1 MVKLREVAET
11 ATFAWSYDSMPL
23 MATGTLAGAMDET
36 FSSESA
42 LQIWDVFSKD
52 VPLAKFSLDNKFTSL
67 AWSKPSEKYE
77 RGLLAGAF
85 ENGSIQLWNSG
96 SLLDSSDL
104 AASSVA
110 EYQKHTE
117 SALQVKFNPLQG
129 HILGSSGT
137 KGEIFIWDTNKGS
150 SVSPGQAMSPMDKIS
165 SFSWNN
171 SQSHIFASAGNTS
184 YTSIWELKAKR
195 EVLQLSYSGS
205 NLSVV
210 EWHPTESTKLVTA
223 SDSDGAPVILT
234 WDLRKHTTPELVLK
248 GHRKGVLSL
257 DWCKQDPSLLLSSGK
272 DDSTILW
279 NPLTGQKLC
288 EYPSLPN
295 WVHETKFAPQLPEV
309 FASASLDKKILVQSL
324 QDTSP
329 PVSAKVNSANEDDF
343 WNQLSST
350 DTQQPVFEVKQAPTW
365 LQRPVSATFGFGG
378 KVVITKNEQK
388 GSYIK
393 ISEFKASK
401 AVEEAAE
408 KLDFAIQN
416 SDFKQL
422 CEARAEAAE
431 KYTGSNDW
439 IALRDLIDNG
449 KLSLIRKLVPEE
461 KNDEDKRTA
470 DETSVDDEDFFASLG
485 KEKNIVADF
494 VPSGEFTLAND
505 GSFEGQTAEK
515 LLAGKNEEA
524 LEQCIEDDHILEA
537 LVIALNGSESMKKKV
552 KNAYFSKYSS
562 KSTLARVLYSVSNG
576 NVGDIVQNADIS
588 SWKAIASS
596 VLAHSEG
603 KPEFSDNF
611 VKLGDRL
618 LASKSPDA
626 RDNAIACY
634 IAGDALDKVSAI
646 WVSELEDLESF
657 FLKLKDDTSTPAD
670 ARFKALEETIEKVLA
685 YQSTNFAT
693 IRSSPESLEGLGY
706 AYREYAEALVNNGH
720 FDLACKILG
729 KIPDTVPGMKLEK
742 ERISKSL
749 SKKQNAVKPKAYG
762 GVSQASP
769 YAAPQ
774 AQGYTPGTPAVP
786 ANGTGVSPH
795 TNPASQATPFNPY
808 SAAASRSGS
817 VATPVPSKVPAAA
830 PAGLAT
836 NPYAPRTALDSLK
849 LQKSPQPGH
858 PSLAS
863 SMTPPPPPKT
873 TIRKDVGGW
882 NDLPST
888 LSSQPARKT
897 SVPSV
902 PSAYNFHVM
911 QEQNNTPPISRTP
924 SQQFGV
930 PPPPRTLSS
939 TSVTKTT
946 PPPPASNVHQP
957 PRSNKYGPASSAVQ
971 SPQLAGKAELS
982 TPSSGRNTPFNP
994 YAPKVNNQAAE
1005 PAKIPQASPKIY
1017 AGLPAVASP
1026 GMSAAMPPPP
1036 RNPYAPKQTEVA
1048 APAPGIPSAAS
1059 NIIPPPVTNIIPP
1072 AAGQTVPSAYSH
1084 TESVPPPP
1092 PSLKAQTPAASPA
1105 PPAPPAPKYPPG
1117 DRSHIPESAQPIYQ
1131 VLTSELEK
1139 LKTKI
1144 PDKFSK
1150 HLADSEKRINI
1161 LFDHLNNED
1170 LLSQQ
1175 TIQELVSL
1183 CEAMAKSDYATA
1195 AALQNQI
1202 ALEHVG
1208 ECGDWMVGV
1217 RRLVTM
1223 AEAVNQ

>member
-67 AWSKPSEKYE
+67 AWSKPSDKYE
-77 RGLLAGAF
+77 RGILAGAF
-85 ENGSIQLWNSG
+85 ENGAIQLWNSG
-96 SLLDSSDL
+96 SLLDNPDL
-104 AASSVA
+104 SASSVA
-110 EYQKHTE
+110 EYKKHTE
-117 SALQVKFNPLQG
+117 SALQVKFNPLQD

-150 SVSPGQAMSPMDKIS
+150 SFSPGQAMSPMDKVS

-257 DWCKQDPSLLLSSGK
+257 DWCKQDPGLLLSSGK

-279 NPLTGQKLC
+279 NPLSGRKLC

-295 WVHETKFAPQLPEV
+295 WVHETKFAPKLPEV
-309 FASASLDKKILVQSL
+309 FASASFDKKILVQSL

-350 DTQQPVFEVKQAPTW
+350 DTQQPIFEVKQAPTW

-378 KVVITKNEQK
+378 KVVVTKNEQK

-393 ISEFKASK
+393 ISKFKASK
-401 AVEEAAE
+401 AVEEAAK
-408 KLDFAIQN
+408 KLESAIQSGN
-416 SDFKQL
+416 FKHL
-422 CEARAEAAE
+422 CEARAETAE
-431 KYTGSNDW
+431 ECAGSNDW
-439 IALRDLIDNG
+439 IALKDLIDNG
-449 KLSLIRKLVPEE
+449 KLSLIKKLVPEE
-461 KNDEDKRTA
+461 KNQEDKKAA
-470 DETSVDDEDFFASLG
+470 DETSADDDDFFASLG
-485 KEKNIVADF
+485 KEKNIMADF

-505 GSFEGQTAEK
+505 GSFESQTAEK

-524 LEQCIEDDHILEA
+524 LEQCIKDDHILEA

-562 KSTLARVLYSVSNG
+562 KSILARVLYSVSNG
-576 NVGDIVQNADIS
+576 NVGDIVENADIG

-603 KPEFSDNF
+603 KPEFNDNF

-618 LASKSPDA
+618 LASKSSNA

-657 FLKLKDDTSTPAD
+657 FLKLEDESSTPAD

-685 YQSTNFAT
+685 YQSTNLAT
-693 IRSSPESLEGLGY
+693 IRSSPESLEGLGH

-720 FDLACKILG
+720 FDLASQILER
-729 KIPDTVPGMKLEK
+729 IPDTVPGMKLEK
-742 ERISKSL
+742 DRISKSL
-749 SKKQNAVKPKAYG
+749 NKRQNTVKPKAYG

-769 YAAPQ
+769 YSAPQ
-774 AQGYTPGTPAVP
+774 AQAYTSVAPSVP
-786 ANGTGVSPH
+786 ANGTGVSQHIKP
-795 TNPASQATPFNPY
+795 NSQATSFNPY
-808 SAAASRSGS
+808 SAAASRAAS

-830 PAGLAT
+830 PTGLAA

-858 PSLAS
+858 TTLAS

-873 TIRKDVGGW
+873 ALKKDVGGW

-902 PSAYNFHVM
+902 PSAYNFHAI
-911 QEQNNTPPISRTP
+911 QEQSNAPPISRTS

-930 PPPPRTLSS
+930 PPPPRTLSN
-939 TSVTKTT
+939 TSMTKTT
-946 PPPPASNVHQP
+946 PPPPASSVHQP
-957 PRSNKYGPASSAVQ
+957 PKPNKYGPTGSAVQ
-971 SPQLAGKAELS
+971 SPQLAETAELS

-994 YAPKVNNQAAE
+994 YAPKVNNQAMD
-1005 PAKIPQASPKIY
+1005 PAKIPQASPKIQTG
-1017 AGLPAVASP
+1017 APPVAFP
-1026 GMSAAMPPPP
+1026 GVNAAMPPPP
-1036 RNPYAPKQTEVA
+1036 RNPYAPKQAETVF
-1048 APAPGIPSAAS
+1048 PAPGIPSATS
-1059 NIIPPPVTNIIPP
+1059 NIIPPPVTNIIP
-1072 AAGQTVPSAYSH
+1072 AAASQAVHSAYSH
-1084 TESVPPPP
+1084 TDSMPPPP
-1092 PSLKAQTPAASPA
+1092 PSFKAQTPAASP
-1105 PPAPPAPKYPPG
+1105 PPSAPKYPSG

-1131 VLTSELEK
+1131 VLTSELDK

-1144 PDKFSK
+1144 PEKFSK

-1183 CEAMAKSDYATA
+1183 CEAMTKSDYATA

-1202 ALEHVG
+1202 AVEHVG

>member
-23 MATGTLAGAMDET
+23 MATGTLAGAMDDT

-42 LQIWDVFSKD
+42 LQIWDVFSKNT
-52 VPLAKFSLDNKFTSL
+52 PLAKFSLDHKFTSL
-67 AWSKPSEKYE
+67 AWSQPSTKYE
-77 RGLLAGAF
+77 KGLLAGAF
-85 ENGSIQLWNSG
+85 ENGAIQLWNSS
-96 SLLDSSDL
+96 SLLDNPDL
-104 AASSVA
+104 TASSVA
-110 EYQKHTE
+110 EYKKHTE

-150 SVSPGQAMSPMDKIS
+150 SFSPGQAMSPMDKVS

-257 DWCKQDPSLLLSSGK
+257 DWCKQDPGLLLSSGK

-295 WVHETKFAPQLPEV
+295 WVHETKFAPKLPEV

-350 DTQQPVFEVKQAPTW
+350 DTQQPVFEVKQAPAW

-378 KVVITKNEQK
+378 KIVAIINEQK

-401 AVEEAAE
+401 AVEEAAG
-408 KLDFAIQN
+408 KLDSAIQ
-416 SDFKQL
+416 SGDFKQL

-439 IALRDLIDNG
+439 AALHDLIDNG
-449 KLSLIRKLVPEE
+449 KLSLIKKLVPEE
-461 KNDEDKRTA
+461 KNDEDKQVV

-485 KEKNIVADF
+485 KEKDIVADF

-505 GSFEGQTAEK
+505 GSFESQTVEK

-524 LEQCIEDDHILEA
+524 LEQCIKDNHILEA

-552 KNAYFSKYSS
+552 KNAYFTKYSS

-576 NVGDIVQNADIS
+576 NVGDIVQNADIG
-588 SWKAIASS
+588 SWKTIAGS
-596 VLAHSEG
+596 VLAHSQG
-603 KPEFSDNF
+603 KPEFNDNF

-618 LASKSPDA
+618 LASKSSDA

-646 WVSELEDLESF
+646 WVSELEKLESF
-657 FLKLKDDTSTPAD
+657 FLQQKDESSTPAD

-685 YQSTNFAT
+685 YQSTNSAT
-693 IRSSPESLEGLGY
+693 IGSSPESLQGLGH

-720 FDLACKILG
+720 FELANKILE
-729 KIPDTVPGMKLEK
+729 KIPDTVPGMRLEK

-749 SKKQNAVKPKAYG
+749 NKKQNVVKPKAYG
-762 GVSQASP
+762 GISQASS

-774 AQGYTPGTPAVP
+774 AQGYTPVTPAAP

-795 TNPASQATPFNPY
+795 TKANNQAAPFNPY
-808 SAAASRSGS
+808 SAAASRAGS
-817 VATPVPSKVPAAA
+817 VATTASTKVPPSV
-830 PAGLAT
+830 PAGVAA

-849 LQKSPQPGH
+849 LQKSPQPGQ

-873 TIRKDVGGW
+873 TIKKDVGGW

-888 LSSQPARKT
+888 LSSQPPKKT

-902 PSAYNFHVM
+902 VSAYNFHAI

-930 PPPPRTLSS
+930 PPPPRTLSN
-939 TSVTKTT
+939 TSVSKTT
-946 PPPPASNVHQP
+946 PPPPANSVHQP
-957 PRSNKYGPASSAVQ
+957 PRSSKYGPPSSVAQ
-971 SPQLAGKAELS
+971 SPQLAEKVELS

-994 YAPKVNNQAAE
+994 YAPKVNSVSIE
-1005 PAKIPQASPKIY
+1005 SAKIPQASPKIY
-1017 AGLPAVASP
+1017 AGGGPVASP
-1026 GMSAAMPPPP
+1026 GVSAAMPPPP
-1036 RNPYAPKQTEVA
+1036 RNPYAPKQGEIA
-1048 APAPGIPSAAS
+1048 SPAPGIPSAAS
-1059 NIIPPPVTNIIPP
+1059 KIIPPPVTNIIPP
-1072 AAGQTVPSAYSH
+1072 AATQAAPPAYNHTDSA
-1084 TESVPPPP
+1084 PPPP
-1092 PSLKAQTPAASPA
+1092 PSFKAQSSAAS
-1105 PPAPPAPKYPPG
+1105 PAPKYPPG
-1117 DRSHIPESAQPIYQ
+1117 DRSHIPESTQLIYQ

-1144 PDKFSK
+1144 PEKFSK

>member
-96 SLLDSSDL
+96 SLLDNSDL

-401 AVEEAAE
+401 AVEEAAK
-408 KLDFAIQN
+408 KLDSAIQN

-461 KNDEDKRTA
+461 KNDEDKKTA

-685 YQSTNFAT
+685 YQSTNLAT

-902 PSAYNFHVM
+902 PSAYNFHAM

-1005 PAKIPQASPKIY
+1005 PARIPQASPKIY
-1017 AGLPAVASP
+1017 AGVPAVASP

>member
-11 ATFAWSYDSMPL
+11 ATFAWSYNSMPL

-96 SLLDSSDL
+96 SLLDNSDL

-408 KLDFAIQN
+408 KLDSAIQN

-461 KNDEDKRTA
+461 KNDEDKKTA

-685 YQSTNFAT
+685 YQSTNLAT

-762 GVSQASP
+762 GISQASP

-774 AQGYTPGTPAVP
+774 AQGYNPGTPAAP

-849 LQKSPQPGH
+849 LQRSPQPGH

-902 PSAYNFHVM
+902 PSAYNFHAM

-1005 PAKIPQASPKIY
+1005 PARIPQASPKIY
-1017 AGLPAVASP
+1017 AGVPAVASP

>member
-23 MATGTLAGAMDET
+23 IATGTLAGAMDET

-96 SLLDSSDL
+96 SLLDNSDL

-117 SALQVKFNPLQG
+117 STLQVKFNPLQG

-408 KLDFAIQN
+408 KLDSAIQN

-634 IAGDALDKVSAI
+634 IAGDALDKVSAF

-685 YQSTNFAT
+685 YQSTNLAT

-762 GVSQASP
+762 GISQASP

-902 PSAYNFHVM
+902 PSAYNFHAM

>member
-96 SLLDSSDL
+96 SLLDNSDL

-408 KLDFAIQN
+408 KLDSAIQN

-461 KNDEDKRTA
+461 KNDEDKKTA

-657 FLKLKDDTSTPAD
+657 FSKLKDDTSTPAD

-685 YQSTNFAT
+685 YQSTNLAT

-902 PSAYNFHVM
+902 PSAYNFHAM

-1005 PAKIPQASPKIY
+1005 PARIPQASPKIY
-1017 AGLPAVASP
+1017 AGVPAVASP